1 MASHY
6 DNYAYKDYEKVCNKL
21 DAVLD
26 ELKSER
32 KEHKINVKKM
42 LNFCN

>member
-1 MASHY
+1 MASNY
-6 DNYAYKDYEKVCNKL
+6 NNYAYKDYEKVSNKL

-32 KEHKINVKKM
+32 KEV
-42 LNFCN
+42 C

>member
-1 MASHY
+1 MASNY
-6 DNYAYKDYEKVCNKL
+6 NNYAYKDYEKVCNKL

-32 KEHKINVKKM
+32 KEHKKM
-42 LNFCN
+42 LKKWKIQ